1 MTSLGDIL
9 NGIRKVMLME
19 HRLNE
24 VQADLKDLDARERD
38 TRDRLIRLEGILQ
51 GAQAAT
57 KRLR

>member
-9 NGIRKVMLME
+9 NGIRKVMLIE

-24 VQADLKDLDARERD
+24 MQAELKETNLIARD
-38 TRDRLIRLEGILQ
+38 TRDRVMRLEGILQ

>member
-9 NGIRKVMLME
+9 NGLRKVMLME

-24 VQADLKDLDARERD
+24 MQADMKALDLRERD
-38 TRDRLIRLEGILQ
+38 TRDRLLRIEGILQ

-57 KRLR
+57 RRLR